1 MLLLIMLFVSI
12 KFTTPSCRAGKV
24 VFTHPAS
31 LPRTAT
37 GETPCT
43 KELPLCK
50 TKKIRIIQGIGLP
63 RRADTKN
70 QRTDTLVRR
79 FKMFFTSCACQR
91 CTHIAALVH
100 FSFVFC
106 ECKVSANRKPR
117 KAKNAFFALRG

>member
-1 MLLLIMLFVSI
+1 MYQGTAIMQD
-12 KFTTPSCRAGKV
+12 
-24 VFTHPAS
+24 
-31 LPRTAT
+31 
-37 GETPCT
+37 E
-43 KELPLCK
+43 
-50 TKKIRIIQGIGLP
+50 KIRIIQGIGLP

-106 ECKVSANRKPR
+106 ECKVSANRKPC
-117 KAKNAFFALRG
+117 KTKKAFFALQG

>member
-50 TKKIRIIQGIGLP
+50 L
-63 RRADTKN
+63 
-70 QRTDTLVRR
+70 
-79 FKMFFTSCACQR
+79 
-91 CTHIAALVH
+91 
-100 FSFVFC
+100 
-106 ECKVSANRKPR
+106 ECKGLKIEIVPVWKWVLENNTEGNQK
-117 KAKNAFFALRG
+117 F